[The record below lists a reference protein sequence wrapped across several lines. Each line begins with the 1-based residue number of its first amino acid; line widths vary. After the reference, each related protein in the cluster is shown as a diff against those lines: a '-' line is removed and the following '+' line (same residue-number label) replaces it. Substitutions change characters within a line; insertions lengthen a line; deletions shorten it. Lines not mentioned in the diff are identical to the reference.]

1 MKLQVHLVNFLWMNL
16 HLYLSSKYMVW
27 DKVEFWNVLGK
38 FEKLQGHGIKNE
50 LGFFFMFF
58 SIGFLVVVN
67 YGFV

>member
-1 MKLQVHLVNFLWMNL
+1 
-16 HLYLSSKYMVW
+16 MVW

-67 YGFV
+67 YGFVEVLPLSFFRKLVHVE